1 MTTYTQV
8 ATILQKSLGHE
19 EGLLVLE
26 YLEAR
31 VPPDVARQRDVQASE
46 ATLRLETEQVR
57 AAIRQ
62 SESATERK
70 ISETEAALRL
80 EIERVRAAI
89 HQSEAT
95 TERKISETQAA
106 TERKISETEAA
117 LRLEIERVRADLTV
131 EIEKVRADLLVKIES
146 AQASQTR
153 WAFLFWLSQI
163 AVLGGLLYQLL
174 R

>member
-31 VPPDVARQRDVQASE
+31 VPPDVARQRDVQAAE

-62 SESATERK
+62 SES
-70 ISETEAALRL
+70 
-80 EIERVRAAI
+80 
-89 HQSEAT
+89 
-95 TERKISETQAA
+95 A

>member
-8 ATILQKSLGHE
+8 ATILQKSLGQE

-31 VPPDVARQRDVQASE
+31 VPPDVARQRDVEASE
-46 ATLRLETEQVR
+46 AALRLEIEKVR

-62 SESATERK
+62 SEGATERK

-80 EIERVRAAI
+80 EIEKVRA
-89 HQSEAT
+89 
-95 TERKISETQAA
+95 
-106 TERKISETEAA
+106 
-117 LRLEIERVRADLTV
+117 
-131 EIEKVRADLLVKIES
+131 EIEKVRADLSIEIEKVRADLMVKIEG
-146 AQASQTR
+146 AQATQTR
-153 WAFLFWLSQI
+153 WAFLFWLGQI
-163 AVLGGLLYQLL
+163 AVLGGLMYQLL

>member
-46 ATLRLETEQVR
+46 AATERKISETEAALRLETEQVR

-62 SESATERK
+62 SEVVTERK

-80 EIERVRAAI
+80 EIE
-89 HQSEAT
+89 
-95 TERKISETQAA
+95 K
-106 TERKISETEAA
+106 
-117 LRLEIERVRADLTV
+117 VRADLSI
-131 EIEKVRADLLVKIES
+131 EIEKVRADLSVQIERS
-146 AQASQTR
+146 TAAQTR
-153 WAFLFWLSQI
+153 WAFLFWISQMV
-163 AVLGGLLYQLL
+163 VLAGLLFTVLSRLQP
-174 R
+174 